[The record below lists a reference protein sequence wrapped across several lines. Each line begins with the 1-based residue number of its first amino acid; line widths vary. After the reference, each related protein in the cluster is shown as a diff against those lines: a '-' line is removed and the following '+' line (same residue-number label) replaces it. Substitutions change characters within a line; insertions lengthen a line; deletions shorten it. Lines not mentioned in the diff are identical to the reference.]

1 MVPGNF
7 DPECGSAQFFGAAL
21 RALREQKEIALGE
34 MAAKVGMSTPYL
46 CNIELGKF
54 PPPSEEKLRSIAH
67 ELGHDSDELLA
78 KAGKTAS
85 DLSVIINKYPRQFA
99 AILRSLRKFRESDF
113 QVLVNGLAQQFKP
126 DAVPA
131 DPPWSATR
139 KEKTHAQI
147 PVDWKLL
154 VKAFAE

>member
-1 MVPGNF
+1 MWI
-7 DPECGSAQFFGAAL
+7 SAVFRRGTTSPSGAE
-21 RALREQKEIALGE
+21 RDRSRRNGRESRNEHS
-34 MAAKVGMSTPYL
+34 VL